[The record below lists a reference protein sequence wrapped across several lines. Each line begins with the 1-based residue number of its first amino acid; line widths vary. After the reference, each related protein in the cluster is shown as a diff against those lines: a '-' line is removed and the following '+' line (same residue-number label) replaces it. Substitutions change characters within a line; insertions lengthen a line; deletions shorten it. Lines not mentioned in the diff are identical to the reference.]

1 MPIEEAKQ
9 RTKYTKDYKE
19 RKIDGM
25 EKATKY
31 LSYEAKRLCIMNDI
45 AMQTPFKE
53 MVRKYSELWKLEEST
68 IVRFIECVKADIEKG
83 VAAKDIRELN
93 IHRTND
99 IINKAIDKDKLEV
112 AQKLIDTQNKTAGV
126 YKTVIEADIDSK
138 EQIEYDV
145 NFNF

>member
-1 MPIEEAKQ
+1 
-9 RTKYTKDYKE
+9 
-19 RKIDGM
+19 
-25 EKATKY
+25 
-31 LSYEAKRLCIMNDI
+31 MNDI